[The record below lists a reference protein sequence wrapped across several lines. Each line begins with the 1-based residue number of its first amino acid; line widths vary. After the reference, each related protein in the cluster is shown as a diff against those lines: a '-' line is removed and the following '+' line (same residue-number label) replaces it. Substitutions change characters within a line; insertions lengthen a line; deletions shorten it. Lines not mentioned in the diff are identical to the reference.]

1 MSSYLN
7 WSWLPSVNNSFMSNY
22 YSNNNVNNKIKSN
35 SENSTFFGFFGD
47 RTPKVEKYSLENLRQ
62 LSTYLKNYSVNE
74 DEGGTVETMKEM
86 TQILIWGEYFFE
98 HDIHYI
104 FLKILEHTKSPS
116 VTKQLLQT
124 MNILFENIH
133 DLTSLYFLL
142 SNNYVNSIVWHK
154 FDFSNEEILA
164 YYIYLLRTLS
174 FKLDTNT
181 LYFFFNEQSSDFP
194 LYSEAI
200 KFFNSDESMI
210 RVAVRT
216 ITLNIFAV
224 NDSQM
229 HDLILDPKASPYF
242 SNLVNFISDHAFI
255 LNKISY
261 SPNYEK
267 QYQKFNYYLA
277 EHCDNFYYINDIIH
291 LENFKM
297 NEILTV
303 HLMDLLLQP
312 IYADSLIKK
321 ELLPYNQTSRVNPV
335 VALALLCHVLHIF
348 RYPKLVTALIAMLF
362 SNSPKMMDYPLSPA
376 RMTPNN
382 LLPSAAFKSR
392 NLYREAIM
400 GFLIPEDS
408 EDCDY
413 FDINT
418 LPALC
423 LLYMSCRNHAIA
435 PDVLIATDVYPQK
448 LLKTRRLLNTLTS
461 NLDDYNLQATAS
473 SSSNNI
479 PFSLRDRRKS
489 MDSLS
494 LTSSVTSL
502 HLKHIT
508 SDTED
513 EFQHIPNSYKSLHSL
528 FVDDDN
534 VTQYGST
541 SSVPSI
547 KISGQ
552 NNNHSDIC
560 KQHRNYRS
568 ELVHTILTLLCKYYH
583 LCRSITLQMA
593 TEVLLEL
600 LYYNGSGEC
609 LTPDQIELMN
619 KTERD
624 LQEKLK
630 KYFSESSEFPLEQI
644 EKALEESMYIVKCV
658 KTLNLIRQSRLLL
671 SRQTISEEFNFEN
684 DELNEDQELVY
695 HNIADEEKIALA
707 KEMSLAQNQEQHHKI
722 PKNLND
728 LITEYDKSQKNIAAD
743 LNNNNDDDSTISSNV
758 EEPEISVEKRKL
770 TVLEKLGIE
779 LNE

>member
-86 TQILIWGEYFFE
+86 TQILIW
-98 HDIHYI
+98 D
-104 FLKILEHTKSPS
+104 
-116 VTKQLLQT
+116 
-124 MNILFENIH
+124 
-133 DLTSLYFLL
+133 FLL

-583 LCRSITLQMA
+583 LCRSITLQ
-593 TEVLLEL
+593 VLLEL

-644 EKALEESMYIVKCV
+644 EKALEESMFGGDKKPVVKEDNSEDIVKCV

-707 KEMSLAQNQEQHHKI
+707 KEMSLAQNQEQHHKP

-728 LITEYDKSQKNIAAD
+728 LITEYDKSRKNIAAD

-758 EEPEISVEKRKL
+758 EELEISVDKRKL

>member
-86 TQILIWGEYFFE
+86 TQILIW
-98 HDIHYI
+98 D
-104 FLKILEHTKSPS
+104 
-116 VTKQLLQT
+116 
-124 MNILFENIH
+124 
-133 DLTSLYFLL
+133 FLL

>member
-1 MSSYLN
+1 MSAIIQRIFLQEDEDEDESIFLTILENPGLAIRDSARLN
-7 WSWLPSVNNSFMSNY
+7 VINTCLKNQGLDSMMSTLCCDVIQTLFETFELSDLANYFGFAAKAITNLGTEALQKITAIAFLKVFVEGFWNECIQRHNYQQPIVFDLMETDGAVLIKEINDFMSIPNPLIH
-22 YSNNNVNNKIKSN
+22 SLKIYFLRILRNRHNLPLNDVKQFCNRQNRTLPWLASIAWEDN
-35 SENSTFFGFFGD
+35 SQNRLSFNPYWALDMYAEADKGFSSL
-47 RTPKVEKYSLENLRQ
+47 YSL
-62 LSTYLKNYSVNE
+62 KN
-74 DEGGTVETMKEM
+74 KAP
-86 TQILIWGEYFFE
+86 IK
-98 HDIHYI
+98 I
-104 FLKILEHTKSPS
+104 FLQS
-116 VTKQLLQT
+116 VQKNESMGHRIAFGGVVVQR
-124 MNILFENIH
+124 IH
-133 DLTSLYFLL
+133 L
-142 SNNYVNSIVWHK
+142 VHA
-154 FDFSNEEILA
+154 SNEW
-164 YYIYLLRTLS
+164 S
-174 FKLDTNT
+174 LDYDN
-181 LYFFFNEQSSDFP
+181 
-194 LYSEAI
+194 A
-200 KFFNSDESMI
+200 
-210 RVAVRT
+210 T
-216 ITLNIFAV
+216 IT
-224 NDSQM
+224 
-229 HDLILDPKASPYF
+229 
-242 SNLVNFISDHAFI
+242 
-255 LNKISY
+255 
-261 SPNYEK
+261 
-267 QYQKFNYYLA
+267 
-277 EHCDNFYYINDIIH
+277 
-291 LENFKM
+291 
-297 NEILTV
+297 
-303 HLMDLLLQP
+303 
-312 IYADSLIKK
+312 
-321 ELLPYNQTSRVNPV
+321 
-335 VALALLCHVLHIF
+335 
-348 RYPKLVTALIAMLF
+348 
-362 SNSPKMMDYPLSPA
+362 
-376 RMTPNN
+376 
-382 LLPSAAFKSR
+382 
-392 NLYREAIM
+392 
-400 GFLIPEDS
+400 
-408 EDCDY
+408 
-413 FDINT
+413 
-418 LPALC
+418 
-423 LLYMSCRNHAIA
+423 CRNHAIA

-583 LCRSITLQMA
+583 LCRSITLQ
-593 TEVLLEL
+593 VLLEL

-644 EKALEESMYIVKCV
+644 EKALEESMFGGDKKPVVKEDNSEDIVKCV

-707 KEMSLAQNQEQHHKI
+707 KEMSLAQNQEQHHKP

-728 LITEYDKSQKNIAAD
+728 LITEYDKSRKNIAAD

-758 EEPEISVEKRKL
+758 EELEISVDKRKL